1 MKNINQI
8 KLSDYPFQ
16 TYDKVRYRDTD
27 RQGHVNNAVFAQYLE
42 TGRVEILYNS
52 KNALLSPNSSFVIV
66 KVNTDLISEIN
77 WPGTVE
83 IGTGITKIGN
93 SSINIVQS
101 LYQNNKLVAASETVI
116 VQMDELTRKSKPLS
130 EEAKNILSALIIEIP
145 EKQEV

>member
-1 MKNINQI
+1 MKNINQLN
-8 KLSDYPFQ
+8 LSDYPFQ

-101 LYQNNKLVAASETVI
+101 LYQNNKLVATSETVI
-116 VQMDELTRKSKPLS
+116 VQMDELTRKSKTLS
-130 EEAKNILSALIIEIP
+130 EEAKNLLSALIIEIP

>member
-1 MKNINQI
+1 MKNINQLN
-8 KLSDYPFQ
+8 LSDYPFQ

-101 LYQNNKLVAASETVI
+101 LYQNNKLVATSETVI

-130 EEAKNILSALIIEIP
+130 EEAKNLLSALIIEIP